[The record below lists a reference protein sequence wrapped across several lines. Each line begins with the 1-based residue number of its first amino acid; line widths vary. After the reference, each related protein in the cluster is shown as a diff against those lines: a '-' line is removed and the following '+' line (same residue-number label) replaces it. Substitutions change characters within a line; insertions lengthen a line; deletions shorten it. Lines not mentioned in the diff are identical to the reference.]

1 MSFSNIRKN
10 LTLRNAFLFCALIL
24 LPLLTLYFTAVNI
37 AKEDYLAEIQKV
49 KDELELQN
57 AKIEKFAQVK
67 YQINDFLKNIVLNN
81 RLTKH
86 SPSQITN
93 FLERLDNKYPN
104 AFKWLIWDE
113 NGNLLPVFGNTILPG
128 RKSWTLLIKTFIE
141 KLKTVSVPSNLLK
154 KQVFDPEF
162 EKAMANIQKTMGG
175 LIKAEHLNYARE
187 NPIDFYWFGKPCY
200 ALWVVEPNEYENG
213 YLSKINGGAL
223 ILVFP
228 ELLPNNIWI
237 KRIIQRRKTAA
248 DKLLHPILT
257 INISGSYV
265 DLSDEDLP
273 KDSFFTNGIVEAYKN
288 RSESIFEFN
297 NYLAISAQLSTDDEN
312 RIISMANIETINN
325 NKNTKL
331 FGLRIFLLIFI
342 TGIFF
347 SLFTADWN
355 IIFNISLRK
364 RIAWI
369 FLTATFMP
377 LLSLISIGKSF
388 INHEE
393 TRLSESAFVKMRQ
406 AMEALNLRYQDTPRI
421 TEKILFEE
429 LLNLIGK
436 PPISEQSIKKS
447 LDQAI
452 DLRLIENYAVTNAV
466 GKISLTSWENLD
478 PAIKRMFEMTTQRAT
493 QFEDNMQKVD
503 SGVQQFID
511 EELSEIML
519 ALNSKLDF
527 SRPSFLRYYAVQDQH
542 MYFMNIHVNVDSI
555 VRSLLVQIPE
565 HHLEKSFAKNEFKSN
580 KLATQDIKQ
589 DKYELAFFSA
599 RENETSLPEVS
610 PLWTE
615 LKDEFRRSKELKTE
629 ESGLVTIENET
640 FLYLIKPLSTMRSN
654 SLLPCYI
661 FSTNQI
667 NSRIRGVTVLLVSL
681 SAAAVL
687 GTIILSLLLASGL
700 LVPIKQ
706 IDEAAQKVGKGDLNV
721 LVPEM
726 GEDEMGRLSKTFN
739 EMVKGLREHKK
750 MQAYVSDSVREAIQE
765 NNSSSESNNES
776 IRSGKNLEATILFSD
791 IRNFTGI
798 TEQNSPEKVFNLLNE
813 FLGGVEPIIRMN
825 HGRVDKY
832 IGDAVMAVFHHTSP
846 EHHALS
852 AIKTSVMMMKFL
864 KKMNS
869 IRKKQGLFPINIGIG
884 ISTGTVLLGDVG
896 SAKRKDLTV
905 IGDEVNLASRLESA
919 SKKGRHSKIIFSVST
934 YNLIKD
940 YVNAEKMPFSEI
952 RGKEQS
958 IEIYELVSLKNMN

>member
-1 MSFSNIRKN
+1 M
-10 LTLRNAFLFCALIL
+10 RNAFLFCALIL

-81 RLTKH
+81 RLAKH
-86 SPSQITN
+86 SPSQITS

-113 NGNLLPVFGNTILPG
+113 NGNLLPIFGKTILPG
-128 RKSWTLLIKTFIE
+128 RKSWTLLIKTFVE

-154 KQVFDPEF
+154 KQAFNPEF

-312 RIISMANIETINN
+312 RIISMANIEKINN

-331 FGLRIFLLIFI
+331 FGLRIFLLILI

-355 IIFNISLRK
+355 IIFNMSLRK

-452 DLRLIENYAVTNAV
+452 NLRLIENYAVTDEV

-478 PAIKRMFEMTTQRAT
+478 PAIKRMFEMTTQRAQ
-493 QFEDNMQKVD
+493 QFEDNMQKAD

-640 FLYLIKPLSTMRSN
+640 FLYLIKPLSAMRSN

-667 NSRIRGVTVLLVSL
+667 NNRIKGVTVLLVSL

-765 NNSSSESNNES
+765 NNSSAESNNES

-869 IRKKQGLFPINIGIG
+869 FRKKQGLFPINIGIG

>member
-1 MSFSNIRKN
+1 MSFSNISKN

-37 AKEDYLAEIQKV
+37 AKENYLADIQKV
-49 KDELELQN
+49 KDDLELQN
-57 AKIEKFAQVK
+57 AKIEKFAQDK
-67 YQINDFLKNIVLNN
+67 YQINDFLKNTVINN
-81 RLTKH
+81 QLVKH
-86 SPSQITN
+86 SASEIKN

-113 NGNLLPVFGNTILPG
+113 KGHLLPIFGNTILPG
-128 RKSWTLLIKTFIE
+128 RKSWTLVVNTFIE
-141 KLKTVSVPSNLLK
+141 KLKIVSIPGNLLK
-154 KQVFDPEF
+154 RQVFNPEF

-175 LIKAEHLNYARE
+175 SIKAEHLNYARE
-187 NPIDFYWFGKPCY
+187 NPIDFSWFGKPCY
-200 ALWVVEPNEYENG
+200 AVWVVEPSEYENG

-223 ILVFP
+223 IMVFP
-228 ELLPNNIWI
+228 ELLPKNIWM
-237 KRIIQRRKTAA
+237 KRIIERRKTAA

-273 KDSFFTNGIVEAYKN
+273 QDSFFTNGIIDAYKN

-297 NYLAISAQLSTDDEN
+297 NYLAISTQLSSDDEN

-325 NKNTKL
+325 KEKNTL

-342 TGIFF
+342 TGIFI
-347 SLFTADWN
+347 SLFSADWN

-369 FLTATFMP
+369 LLTATFMP

-393 TRLSESAFVKMRQ
+393 ARLSESAYVKMRQ
-406 AMEALNLRYQDTPRI
+406 AMEAMNLRYKDTPRI

-429 LLNLIGK
+429 LLNLVGK
-436 PPISEQSIKKS
+436 PPISEESIKKS

-452 DLRLIENYAVTNAV
+452 ELKLIENYAVTNEL

-478 PAIKRMFEMTTQRAT
+478 PAIKRMFEMTTQRGKALANT
-493 QFEDNMQKVD
+493 IQQAD
-503 SGVQQFID
+503 SGMQQYID

-542 MYFMNIHVNVDSI
+542 MYFMNIHANVDST
-555 VRSLLVQIPE
+555 VRSILIQIPE
-565 HHLEKSFAKNEFKSN
+565 HHLEKSFAKSEFKAN
-580 KLATQDIKQ
+580 RLATQDISK
-589 DKYELAFFSA
+589 DKYELSFFST
-599 RENETSLPEVS
+599 RENETSFPEVS

-615 LKDEFRRSKELKTE
+615 LKDELRRSKELKTE
-629 ESGLVTIENET
+629 EYGLISVDNET
-640 FLYLIKPLSTMRSN
+640 FLYLIKPLSAMRSN

-667 NSRIRGVTVLLVSL
+667 SSRIKGVTLLLVSL

-687 GTIILSLLLASGL
+687 GTTILSLLLASSL

-706 IDEAAQKVGKGDLNV
+706 IDEAAQRVGTGDLNV

-765 NNSSSESNNES
+765 NDSNSEANIESLRN
-776 IRSGKNLEATILFSD
+776 GKNIEATILFSD

-798 TEQNSPEKVFNLLNE
+798 TEQNPPEKVFNLLNE

-864 KKMNS
+864 KKMNTA
-869 IRKKQGLFPINIGIG
+869 RKKQGLFPINIGIG

-919 SKKGRHSKIIFSVST
+919 SKKGRHSKTIFSGST
-934 YNLIKD
+934 YKLIKD
-940 YVNAEKMPFSEI
+940 YVNAEKMPFSEV
-952 RGKEQS
+952 RGKEQN
-958 IEIYELVSLKNMN
+958 IEIYELINLKNKN

>member
-1 MSFSNIRKN
+1 M
-10 LTLRNAFLFCALIL
+10 
-24 LPLLTLYFTAVNI
+24 
-37 AKEDYLAEIQKV
+37 
-49 KDELELQN
+49 
-57 AKIEKFAQVK
+57 
-67 YQINDFLKNIVLNN
+67 
-81 RLTKH
+81 
-86 SPSQITN
+86 
-93 FLERLDNKYPN
+93 
-104 AFKWLIWDE
+104 
-113 NGNLLPVFGNTILPG
+113 
-128 RKSWTLLIKTFIE
+128 
-141 KLKTVSVPSNLLK
+141 
-154 KQVFDPEF
+154 
-162 EKAMANIQKTMGG
+162 
-175 LIKAEHLNYARE
+175 
-187 NPIDFYWFGKPCY
+187 
-200 ALWVVEPNEYENG
+200 
-213 YLSKINGGAL
+213 
-223 ILVFP
+223 
-228 ELLPNNIWI
+228 
-237 KRIIQRRKTAA
+237 
-248 DKLLHPILT
+248 
-257 INISGSYV
+257 
-265 DLSDEDLP
+265 
-273 KDSFFTNGIVEAYKN
+273 
-288 RSESIFEFN
+288 
-297 NYLAISAQLSTDDEN
+297 
-312 RIISMANIETINN
+312 
-325 NKNTKL
+325 
-331 FGLRIFLLIFI
+331 
-342 TGIFF
+342 
-347 SLFTADWN
+347 
-355 IIFNISLRK
+355 SLRK

-452 DLRLIENYAVTNAV
+452 NLRLIENYAVTDEV

-478 PAIKRMFEMTTQRAT
+478 PAIKRMFEMTTQRAQ
-493 QFEDNMQKVD
+493 QFEDNMQKAD

-640 FLYLIKPLSTMRSN
+640 FLYLIKPLSAMRSN

-667 NSRIRGVTVLLVSL
+667 NNRIKGVTVLLVSL

-706 IDEAAQKVGKGDLNV
+706 IDEAAQKVGKGDLSV

-765 NNSSSESNNES
+765 NNSSAESNNES

-825 HGRVDKY
+825 HGRVD
-832 IGDAVMAVFHHTSP
+832 
-846 EHHALS
+846 
-852 AIKTSVMMMKFL
+852 
-864 KKMNS
+864 
-869 IRKKQGLFPINIGIG
+869 NI
-884 ISTGTVLLGDVG
+884 
-896 SAKRKDLTV
+896 
-905 IGDEVNLASRLESA
+905 
-919 SKKGRHSKIIFSVST
+919 
-934 YNLIKD
+934 
-940 YVNAEKMPFSEI
+940 
-952 RGKEQS
+952 
-958 IEIYELVSLKNMN
+958 